1 MIFHFACK
9 RGIIIDK
16 SQKNSEKLIEFFQV
30 QRGKKMNK
38 WIRKSVVVLVS
49 LLTFGL
55 ITPTQL
61 INNVNAEK
69 TNERDTVESAPSQ
82 QTSYFE
88 ESHVDKEGILK
99 ELLKQAEQ
107 QSYQKFGTRIKP
119 VIENEFRVIILPNI
133 EKAIQETATQFP
145 AEDLVNLAITESPGK
160 GQSEKIFNIKNSD
173 TNSDVLRFHVRRD
186 NPPQA
191 GYWFNFHYHTYHD
204 GFQSHHELGSIYWD
218 KNTPP
223 KWMS

>member
-1 MIFHFACK
+1 
-9 RGIIIDK
+9 
-16 SQKNSEKLIEFFQV
+16 V
-30 QRGKKMNK
+30 QRGIDMNK
-38 WIRKSVVVLVS
+38 WIRKSFVVLVS

-69 TNERDTVESAPSQ
+69 PTERDTIEAALLRGYSQ
-82 QTSYFE
+82 ENSYFE
-88 ESHVDKEGILK
+88 TEEVVDKEKFLE
-99 ELLKQAEQ
+99 ELVKKAEL

-119 VIENEFRVIILPNI
+119 VIENEFREIIMPNI
-133 EKAIQETATQFP
+133 EKALQETAAQFP
-145 AEDLVNLAITESPGK
+145 TEDLVNLAITETPGK
-160 GQSEKIFNIKNSD
+160 GQSEKIFNIKNSE
-173 TNSDVLRFHVRRD
+173 TNMDVLRFHVRRD

>member
-1 MIFHFACK
+1 
-9 RGIIIDK
+9 
-16 SQKNSEKLIEFFQV
+16 
-30 QRGKKMNK
+30 MNK
-38 WIRKSVVVLVS
+38 WIRKSFVVLVS
-49 LLTFGL
+49 ILTFGL

-69 TNERDTVESAPSQ
+69 PTERDTIEAALLRGYAQENSF
-82 QTSYFE
+82 FE
-88 ESHVDKEGILK
+88 TEKVVDKEKLLE
-99 ELLKQAEQ
+99 ELIKKAEL

-119 VIENEFRVIILPNI
+119 VIENEFREIIMPNI
-133 EKAIQETATQFP
+133 EKALQETAAQFP
-145 AEDLVNLAITESPGK
+145 TEDLLNLAITETPGK
-160 GQSEKIFNIKNSD
+160 GQSEKIFNIKNRE
-173 TNSDVLRFHVRRD
+173 TNMDVLRFHVRRD

>member
-1 MIFHFACK
+1 
-9 RGIIIDK
+9 
-16 SQKNSEKLIEFFQV
+16 
-30 QRGKKMNK
+30 MNK
-38 WIRKSVVVLVS
+38 WIRKSAVVLISV
-49 LLTFGL
+49 LTFGL

-61 INNVNAEK
+61 ITNVNAE
-69 TNERDTVESAPSQ
+69 NPSERDTVEGARIGSYGQ
-82 QTSYFE
+82 ETSYFNE
-88 ESHVDKEGILK
+88 AEVDKDKFIEDLV
-99 ELLKQAEQ
+99 KQAEM

-119 VIENEFRVIILPNI
+119 VIENEFREIVMPNI
-133 EKAIQETATQFP
+133 EKALQEIANQFP
-145 AEDLVNLAITESPGK
+145 TEDLLNLAITESPGK
-160 GQSEKIFNIKNSD
+160 GQSEKIFNIKNND
-173 TNSDVLRFHVRRD
+173 TNTDVVRFHVRRD